1 MKPLTDDRN
10 LLGKKSWNVYNTAS
24 IARVKKDE
32 AEAAAKEAEEDR
44 VAQEIDNARRLAILR
59 GETPPP
65 IPSPTNDSNKRRRP
79 SGDQSVD
86 DGRRRKRRRFA
97 GEDDTERDIRFAKED
112 IEQAEGAKE
121 RVGGSQK
128 NSNTAPIANRDDLL
142 ALFPDEIPAAQT
154 KKEDNAQEN
163 AAKKAREREQE
174 EQLNMRFADAAGK
187 DGLKQDPWYK
197 SANNEPTNF
206 SGESNDVWGRPDPKR
221 KDREQARIASSDPFV
236 MMQQAQKQ
244 LKQVQKDRSE
254 WEERQRELKML
265 RREEERRQRKEE
277 RRHHKDKKAEVDTL
291 EGFSLD
297 KPAISTKT
305 ERKSNTDRHAMDA
318 SRERNRDDS
327 RHNRYRHRRSR
338 SRERDRDKPRHHK
351 HRSRDRTQER
361 SHRHHK
367 HRRSRSVD
375 DEEEAST
382 TREKYPLIL
391 SPPRITE
398 TDERRPE
405 KSTAVASRMI
415 AGALG
420 VKRI

>member
-1 MKPLTDDRN
+1 MRPLTDDRS
-10 LLGKKSWNVYNTAS
+10 LLGKKSWNVYNAAS

-44 VAQEIDNARRLAILR
+44 VAQEIDNARRIAILR

-65 IPSPTNDSNKRRRP
+65 IPSSTNDSNKRRQP
-79 SGDQSVD
+79 SGDQYVD
-86 DGRRRKRRRFA
+86 DGRRRKRRRVA
-97 GEDDTERDIRFAKED
+97 GEDDTERDIRFARED
-112 IEQAEGAKE
+112 MEQVESAKDSAG
-121 RVGGSQK
+121 RPQK

-142 ALFPDEIPAAQT
+142 ALFPDEKPAAQT
-154 KKEDNAQEN
+154 KKEDRAREN
-163 AAKKAREREQE
+163 AAKKAREKEQE
-174 EQLNMRFADAAGK
+174 EQLSMRFADAAGK
-187 DGLKQDPWYK
+187 DGLKQNPWYK
-197 SANNEPTNF
+197 STANETTNF

-254 WEERQRELKML
+254 WEERRRELKMM

-277 RRHHKDKKAEVDTL
+277 RRHRKDKQVEVDTL

-297 KPAISTKT
+297 GPAMSTKA
-305 ERKSNTDRHAMDA
+305 ERKSSTDRHVMDG

-327 RHNRYRHRRSR
+327 RHHRHRHRRSH
-338 SRERDRDKPRHHK
+338 SRERDKDSSRHHK
-351 HRSRDRTQER
+351 HRSRDRIQER
-361 SHRHHK
+361 SHRHRRP
-367 HRRSRSVD
+367 RRSRSVD
-375 DEEEAST
+375 GEEEALT

-391 SPPRITE
+391 SPPRSTE
-398 TDERRPE
+398 RDERRPE